1 MKILLETPRN
11 DSTYNNIICTKT
23 KILLNHIAFLEPFL
37 AKTILRLIID
47 FYNSAYSTL
56 VAKIKKNH
64 HPPIKKN
71 CPSFVRIN
79 THFTQEYFSE
89 EFILHKKI
97 NVFLLFRYYLVFEAL
112 LLALQ

>member
-1 MKILLETPRN
+1 M
-11 DSTYNNIICTKT
+11 
-23 KILLNHIAFLEPFL
+23 NHIAFLEPFL
-37 AKTILRLIID
+37 AETILSMIIN
-47 FYNSAYSTL
+47 FYNYVYSTL
-56 VAKIKKNH
+56 VTKIKKQKKSS
-64 HPPIKKN
+64 PFKKN

-97 NVFLLFRYYLVFEAL
+97 NVFLLFRYYLVFETL